1 MHEKNMND
9 CIRFKNPDFPIS
21 VSGAKLTYLPEKNDL
36 SKTWHEELEIKY
48 FTSGSSSMLIDTT
61 SITAQ
66 AGDIII
72 VNPYEYHAN
81 IAAGECGGE
90 YYLFMIGLDFLTSE
104 RFDRLDLR
112 RLLLGERVRFR
123 NLVRKNARAVEILLR
138 IADEMKHRQKE
149 YELAVRGLVTE
160 LFAVF
165 LRSEIECVISEET
178 LNDNIKFYRS
188 IEPALS
194 VIRTNYISDI
204 SVEKLASVC
213 GMSKFYFCRVFKRA
227 TGLTAIQYLT
237 EHRLGIADMLLKNSD
252 LSITQVA
259 NRTGFDDESYFSRCY
274 KKSRGI
280 SPKELRAKLSK

>member
-9 CIRFKNPDFPIS
+9 CIRFKNSDFPIS
-21 VSGAKLTYLPEKNDL
+21 VSRTKLISVPEKSDL
-36 SKTWHEELEIKY
+36 SKTCHEELEIKY
-48 FTSGSSSMLIDTT
+48 FTSGSSSMLINTK
-61 SITAQ
+61 SITAH

-90 YYLFMIGLDFLTSE
+90 YYLFMLGLDFLTSE

-138 IADEMKHRQKE
+138 IADEMKYRQKE